1 MIKLKNTYEIK
12 GMTCDGCVQTIKNK
26 LELENEIIEANISLN
41 ESKLILISKKD
52 YNAKDLDKITKNVG
66 SYSFHNKNETN
77 SFKQNKLLIYIKTY
91 KPVLLAQFFVIL
103 LAFISSIEGNFIYN
117 ALSLSINS
125 SLISFEVFLKE
136 FFRLYMGYFFII
148 FSFLKL
154 QNINQ
159 FAISFSKY
167 DPISQKYFKF
177 GVIYPF
183 LELFLGILFI
193 LNFFGLFINILTI
206 IIFIP
211 QTIGIIIKLRN
222 NEKIACACIGT
233 SVEIPLSN
241 LTIIENLIMCIM
253 AIYMI
258 AVSI

>member
-26 LELENEIIEANISLN
+26 LELENDIIEANISLN
-41 ESKLILISKKD
+41 ESKIILISKKD
-52 YNAKDLDKITKNVG
+52 YKSKDLDKITKNVG

-77 SFKQNKLLIYIKTY
+77 KKKKNKLLNYIKTY
-91 KPVLLAQFFVIL
+91 KPILLALFFVIL
-103 LAFISSIEGNFIYN
+103 LAFISSIEE
-117 ALSLSINS
+117 
-125 SLISFEVFLKE
+125 SFTYKK

-167 DPISQKYFKF
+167 DPISKKYFKF

-222 NEKIACACIGT
+222 NEKISCACVGT
-233 SVEIPLSN
+233 SIEIPISN
-241 LTIIENLIMCIM
+241 LTILENLIMCLM